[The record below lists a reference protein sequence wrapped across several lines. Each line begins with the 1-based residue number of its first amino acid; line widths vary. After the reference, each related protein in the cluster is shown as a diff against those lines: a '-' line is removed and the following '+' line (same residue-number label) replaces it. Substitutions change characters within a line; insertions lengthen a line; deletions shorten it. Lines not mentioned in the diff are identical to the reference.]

1 MPNIEQIDF
10 LLFTPYEPRTAV
22 MRSEA
27 RACFIY
33 VNHENTK
40 CYEEEWK
47 FENLNRLISWQH
59 VVGER
64 RADALLMDKIFR

>member
-40 CYEEEWK
+40 CYEEE
-47 FENLNRLISWQH
+47 
-59 VVGER
+59 
-64 RADALLMDKIFR
+64 